1 MKKRP
6 YRVREGCEI
15 HYSDGSVYP
24 SGSVI
29 HLTIDEVNTKYWRD
43 VEIPDKRHRQDLEMK
58 VNEEYRNMRRDAMM
72 QKARARGI
80 DPETVRAMYK
90 QRTGKEY

>member
-6 YRVREGCEI
+6 YRVREGCKI
-15 HYSDGSVYP
+15 HYSDGRVYP

-29 HLTIDEVNTKYWRD
+29 YLTTDEVNIKFWRD

-72 QKARARGI
+72 KKALEKGL
-80 DPETVRAMYK
+80 DPKIVETYLR
-90 QRTGKEY
+90 EH

>member
-1 MKKRP
+1 MKSRP

-15 HYSDGSVYP
+15 HYSDGKIYP

-29 HLTIDEVNTKYWRD
+29 HLTIDEVNTKFWRD

-58 VNEEYRNMRRDAMM
+58 VNEEYRNMRRGAMM
-72 QKARARGI
+72 QKAREKGI
-80 DPETVRAMYK
+80 DPETVE
-90 QRTGKEY
+90 EYLREH

>member
-15 HYSDGSVYP
+15 RYQDGKTYR

-29 HLTIDEVNTKYWRD
+29 HLTINEVNTKFWRD
-43 VEIPDKRHRQDLEMK
+43 VEIPDKRHRQDIEMK
-58 VNEEYRNMRRDAMM
+58 VNEEYRNMRRGAMM
-72 QKARARGI
+72 KKARAKGI
-80 DPETVRAMYK
+80 DLDTVE
-90 QRTGKEY
+90 EYLREH

>member
-15 HYSDGSVYP
+15 HYSDGTIYP

-29 HLTIDEVNTKYWRD
+29 HLTIFEVNTKYWRD

-58 VNEEYRNMRRDAMM
+58 VNEEYRNMRRGAMM
-72 QKARARGI
+72 QKARAKGI
-80 DPETVRAMYK
+80 DPEVVE
-90 QRTGKEY
+90 EYLREH